1 MRAMTAVV
9 CLGLAAILALA
20 TGASDEPIRI
30 GVVDLDQALNSTDEG
45 KKAREEMERK
55 KREAEA
61 KVQPMLDRYQQMQEE
76 LKSKRFVLSEDALF
90 QKQLDLAELQNQIQT
105 KLKELEGQLK
115 VDQTR
120 IEGPLLTKMNEIVQG
135 IGRDGG
141 FTLILE
147 RNAPGVMYSREALDV
162 TPQVIQKFNEKG

>member
-1 MRAMTAVV
+1 MRANTAVV

-20 TGASDEPIRI
+20 TGADDEPIRI

-45 KKAREEMERK
+45 KRAREEMDRK
-55 KREAEA
+55 KREAES

-147 RNAPGVMYSREALDV
+147 RSAPGVMYSREALDV

>member
-1 MRAMTAVV
+1 
-9 CLGLAAILALA
+9 
-20 TGASDEPIRI
+20 
-30 GVVDLDQALNSTDEG
+30 
-45 KKAREEMERK
+45 
-55 KREAEA
+55 
-61 KVQPMLDRYQQMQEE
+61 
-76 LKSKRFVLSEDALF
+76 LF

-147 RNAPGVMYSREALDV
+147 RSAPGVMYSREALDV